1 MTVRQQSKWELAAA
15 VQVRYLKA
23 DKRGKARL
31 LDEFVASTDVR
42 LFESYSVAGH

>member
-15 VQVRYLKA
+15 VRYLKA